1 MMQFTDQIQRAF
13 AETVR
18 SGLPSEARD
27 LPARLRDFT
36 CDGATLDVL
45 WSDLLHCYRTGPR
58 QAWATVLLEAMRPDL
73 AAAVA
78 VVPAFPPVVT
88 REDYAQ
94 QLMAN
99 LLAAALD
106 GPVDPARWTPN
117 RLISRAGLETQRW
130 LAREIRGFAR
140 QVGYVDQKAGSLAKW
155 EMPTLLLELEMK
167 KNPSAGLVVLYR
179 EEVLGESLVEIAAE
193 SGLSEEALRSRRRR
207 AVERRAIRE
216 PVGAGGTHQGGVGRH
231 LRVGRG
237 ILDQRH
243 QPLGRD
249 PRPAERAEPPRRVG
263 LEPERQ
269 GPRSLLPRAG
279 RPGSAPTC

>member
-45 WSDLLHCYRTGPR
+45 WSDLLRCYRNGPR

-130 LAREIRGFAR
+130 LAREIRSFAR
-140 QVGYVDQKAGSLAKW
+140 QVGYVDQKAASHARW
-155 EMPTLLLELEMK
+155 AMPTLLLELEMK

-207 AVERRAIRE
+207 AVERIRA
-216 PVGAGGTHQGGVGRH
+216 VLVA
-231 LRVGRG
+231 
-237 ILDQRH
+237 
-243 QPLGRD
+243 
-249 PRPAERAEPPRRVG
+249 A
-263 LEPERQ
+263 
-269 GPRSLLPRAG
+269 
-279 RPGSAPTC
+279 

>member
-18 SGLPSEARD
+18 SRLLPDIED

-36 CDGATLDVL
+36 CDEATLDVL
-45 WSDLLHCYRTGPR
+45 WSDLLRCYTDGPR

-117 RLISRAGLETQRW
+117 RLISRAGLTTQRW

-140 QVGYVDQKAGSLAKW
+140 QVGYVDQKAVSLTTWKL
-155 EMPTLLLELEMK
+155 PTLLIELEMK
-167 KNPSAGLVVLYR
+167 KNSSAGLVVLYR
-179 EEVLGESLVEIAAE
+179 EEVLGDSLAEIAAE

-207 AVERRAIRE
+207 AVERI
-216 PVGAGGTHQGGVGRH
+216 
-231 LRVGRG
+231 
-237 ILDQRH
+237 
-243 QPLGRD
+243 
-249 PRPAERAEPPRRVG
+249 RAELV
-263 LEPERQ
+263 
-269 GPRSLLPRAG
+269 A
-279 RPGSAPTC
+279 A

>member
-1 MMQFTDQIQRAF
+1 MERRA
-13 AETVR
+13 ATILIPA
-18 SGLPSEARD
+18 SGLPQDFLRFDSRLGFHFGGVALGAYMLATLVQGWLRDARRGHVLAEARD
-27 LPARLRDFT
+27 LPARLRDFR

-45 WSDLLHCYRTGPR
+45 WSNLLRSYRDGPR

-117 RLISRAGLETQRW
+117 RLISRAGLTTQRW
-130 LAREIRGFAR
+130 LAHEIRGFAR
-140 QVGYVDQKAGSLAKW
+140 QVGYVDQKASSLTTWKL
-155 EMPTLLLELEMK
+155 PTLLIELEMK
-167 KNPSAGLVVLYR
+167 KNSSAGLVVLYR
-179 EEVLGESLVEIAAE
+179 EEVLGDSLAEIAAE

-207 AVERRAIRE
+207 AVERIRAVLI
-216 PVGAGGTHQGGVGRH
+216 A
-231 LRVGRG
+231 
-237 ILDQRH
+237 
-243 QPLGRD
+243 
-249 PRPAERAEPPRRVG
+249 A
-263 LEPERQ
+263 
-269 GPRSLLPRAG
+269 
-279 RPGSAPTC
+279 

>member
-18 SGLPSEARD
+18 SGHLSEVRD

-36 CDGATLDVL
+36 CDGFTLDLL
-45 WSDLLHCYRTGPR
+45 WSDLLRCYRDGPR

-73 AAAVA
+73 AGAVA

-94 QLMAN
+94 QLMTN

-106 GPVDPARWTPN
+106 DPVDPARWTPN
-117 RLISRAGLETQRW
+117 RLISRAGLDTQRW
-130 LAREIRGFAR
+130 LAREIRSFAR
-140 QVGYVDQKAGSLAKW
+140 QVGYVDQKAASLARW
-155 EMPTLLLELEMK
+155 AMPTLLLELELK

-193 SGLSEEALRSRRRR
+193 CGLSEEALRSRRRR
-207 AVERRAIRE
+207 AVDRI
-216 PVGAGGTHQGGVGRH
+216 
-231 LRVGRG
+231 
-237 ILDQRH
+237 
-243 QPLGRD
+243 
-249 PRPAERAEPPRRVG
+249 RAELV
-263 LEPERQ
+263 
-269 GPRSLLPRAG
+269 A
-279 RPGSAPTC
+279 A